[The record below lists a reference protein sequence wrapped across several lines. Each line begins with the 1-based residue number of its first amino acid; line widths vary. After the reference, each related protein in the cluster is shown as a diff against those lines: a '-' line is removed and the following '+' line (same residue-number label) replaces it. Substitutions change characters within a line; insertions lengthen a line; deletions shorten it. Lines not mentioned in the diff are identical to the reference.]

1 DACPTEA
8 RPTKNPIDDKDTVME
23 PLKPE
28 VMIRQV
34 EGLAGDL
41 RTLTHPFDQQIRTVL
56 TPSEWRA
63 VNKVYLTGDGDSY
76 HASCAAEMA
85 FEAIADVTCT
95 PMSAQRFLDYG
106 AAWMRPAAP
115 HQTLVVATS
124 ASGGTKRVVQ
134 AIERAKAHGALTIAL
149 TGTPNSAVTQVADR
163 TIVVEL
169 PQKERSP
176 GIRTY
181 QASLLGML
189 LVAIQLSEMR
199 KVYQQDQ
206 ADGLRQELIALADM
220 VDVTTGI
227 TKGRCHEVAD
237 MIADTPTMV
246 MVGSGPSY
254 GTALFSAAKVV
265 EAAGIFAVGQDLEEW
280 WHVERFAY
288 PVDTPVFVIAPP
300 GRSHWRAGDLAAT
313 ARALGR
319 RVIAVTHRD
328 DTEVTQHTH
337 FVLPVHGEVREEFS
351 PLLYHVFAGYVASY
365 VAARLGRSLFQSD
378 RPELLR
384 SVNEYYA
391 NLQRDAVEKRD
402 AKK

>member
-1 DACPTEA
+1 
-8 RPTKNPIDDKDTVME
+8 ME

-28 VMIRQV
+28 VMVRQV

-41 RTLTHPFDQQIRTVL
+41 RELTRPFDQRIHTVL
-56 TPSEWRA
+56 TPLEWRA
-63 VNKVYLTGDGDSY
+63 VRKVYLTGDGDSY

-85 FEAIADVTCT
+85 FEAIADVTCE

-106 AAWMRPAAP
+106 TARMRHAVR

-124 ASGGTKRVVQ
+124 ASGGTRRVVQ
-134 AIERAKAHGALTIAL
+134 AIERAKEHGALTIAL
-149 TGTPNSAVTQVADR
+149 TGTPHSAVTQVADR

-169 PQKERSP
+169 PQRERSP

-189 LVAIQLSEMR
+189 LVAIQLGAMQNT
-199 KVYQQDQ
+199 YHQDE
-206 ADGLRQELIALADM
+206 ANVLRHELAALADV
-220 VDVTTGI
+220 VDATTDAI
-227 TKGRCHEVAD
+227 KERCREVAD

-265 EAAGIFAVGQDLEEW
+265 EAAGVFAVGQDLEEW

-288 PVDTPVFVIAPP
+288 PVDMPVFVIAPP

-313 ARALGR
+313 ARSLGR
-319 RVIAVTHRD
+319 RVVAVTHKD
-328 DTEVTQHTH
+328 DTEVTRHACAV
-337 FVLPVHGEVREEFS
+337 FPVQGEVREEFS
-351 PLLYHVFAGYVASY
+351 PLLYHLFASYVASY
-365 VAARLGRSLFQSD
+365 VAARLGRALFHSD
-378 RPELLR
+378 RPELLQ
-384 SVNEYYA
+384 SANEYYA
-391 NLQRDAVEKRD
+391 SLRQDVAHETC
-402 AKK
+402 

>member
-1 DACPTEA
+1 
-8 RPTKNPIDDKDTVME
+8 ME

-28 VMIRQV
+28 VMIKQV
-34 EGLAGDL
+34 EGLADDL
-41 RTLTHPFDQQIRTVL
+41 RALTRPVDQQIRTIL
-56 TPSEWRA
+56 TPLEWRA

-76 HASCAAEMA
+76 HASCAVEMA
-85 FEAIADVTCT
+85 FETLAHVACT

-106 AAWMRPAAP
+106 AAWMHPTTP

-134 AIERAKAHGALTIAL
+134 AIERAKEHGALTIAL

-163 TIVVEL
+163 IIVVEL

-199 KVYQQDQ
+199 DRYHQDE
-206 ADGLRQELIALADM
+206 ANGLRQELVALADV
-220 VDVTTGI
+220 VDATTDAI
-227 TKGRCHEVAD
+227 KGRCREVAD
-237 MIADTPTMV
+237 MIADTPAMV

-254 GTALFSAAKVV
+254 GTALFSAAKMV
-265 EAAGIFAVGQDLEEW
+265 EAAGIFALGQDLEEW

-288 PVDTPVFVIAPP
+288 PVEMPVFVIAPP
-300 GRSHWRAGDLAAT
+300 GRSYWRAGDLTAT

-319 RVIAVTHRD
+319 RVIAVTHKD
-328 DTEVTQHTH
+328 DIEVARHSH
-337 FVLPVHGEVREEFS
+337 IVLPVQGEVREEFS
-351 PLLYHVFAGYVASY
+351 PLLYHLFASYVASY
-365 VAARLGRSLFQSD
+365 VAARLGRSLFQGD
-378 RPELLR
+378 RPELLQ

-391 NLQRDAVEKRD
+391 SLQQEEGLTA
-402 AKK
+402 AKNEVTMKKDE

>member
-1 DACPTEA
+1 
-8 RPTKNPIDDKDTVME
+8 ME

-41 RTLTHPFDQQIRTVL
+41 RALTRPFDQQIRTVL
-56 TPSEWRA
+56 TPLEWRA
-63 VNKVYLTGDGDSY
+63 VKKVYLTGDGDSY

-85 FEAIADVTCT
+85 FEAIADVTCA

-106 AAWMRPAAP
+106 ATWMRHAAP
-115 HQTLVVATS
+115 YQTLVVATS

-134 AIERAKAHGALTIAL
+134 AIERAKERGALTIAL

-169 PQKERSP
+169 PQKQRSP

-181 QASLLGML
+181 QASLMGML
-189 LVAIQLSEMR
+189 LVAIQLGEMR
-199 KVYQQDQ
+199 NTYPQDE
-206 ADGLRQELIALADM
+206 ANALRQELVALADV
-220 VDVTTGI
+220 VDATTDAI
-227 TKGRCHEVAD
+227 KERCREVAD

-265 EAAGIFAVGQDLEEW
+265 EAAGIFAIGQDLEEW

-288 PVDTPVFVIAPP
+288 PVDMPVFVIAPP
-300 GRSHWRAGDLAAT
+300 GRSYWRAGDLAAT

-319 RVIAVTHRD
+319 RVIAVTHKD
-328 DTEVTQHTH
+328 DTEVTRHAH
-337 FVLPVHGEVREEFS
+337 IVLSVQGDVREEFS
-351 PLLYHVFAGYVASY
+351 PLLYHLFADYVASY
-365 VAARLGRSLFQSD
+365 IAARLGRSLFQGD
-378 RPELLR
+378 RPELLQ

-391 NLQRDAVEKRD
+391 SLQRDAVH
-402 AKK
+402 